1 MLVVISSNVQS
12 CKSVYAVNFSI
23 CAIKPNSVYNPPSP
37 PTSPHSL
44 RTLAGRLSC
53 GVFKMVGDGIQAVE
67 VPISGQSV

>member
-1 MLVVISSNVQS
+1 MGSNKHTVYISKDNR
-12 CKSVYAVNFSI
+12 KFKFYDEKKVNQT
-23 CAIKPNSVYNPPSP
+23 P
-37 PTSPHSL
+37 PHSL